1 MIVQAKAIILQARV
15 DCVSCDEGGDGL
27 LGTCV
32 NGWRR
37 WRYWC
42 GRWRRWGAGRM
53 VWRRHRRRP
62 HHRAATT
69 AKDGIAV
76 VGYAVGAT
84 ARALACDVA
93 NAEFIDL
100 TGVVKT
106 ASVLLGASPRFCP
119 REVGPEQGQPRP
131 QRDLMGDSWTPTL
144 RASRSS
150 SQTALRTVQRIDDR
164 HPGTPVNPRGNA
176 TGVSRVRHD
185 PQSRR

>member
-1 MIVQAKAIILQARV
+1 MSPVMRVVMACWGHARMV
-15 DCVSCDEGGDGL
+15 G
-27 LGTCV
+27 
-32 NGWRR
+32 
-37 WRYWC
+37 
-42 GRWRRWGAGRM
+42 GAGGTGAAGGA
-53 VWRRHRRRP
+53 VGGLVGWFGGGIVRRP

-76 VGYAVGAT
+76 VRYAVGAT
-84 ARALACDVA
+84 ARALACGVA